1 MIYPLVCGHDSWWG
15 VEQGAVN
22 GARRVAFRMNEEGSD
37 HLPPPAP
44 SLCWIGGWSWL
55 CKKENCN
62 NASKRDL
69 ANFSLN
75 GTLANM
81 VASMRRWR

>member
-37 HLPPPAP
+37 HLPPPPQAYAGSGAGP
-44 SLCWIGGWSWL
+44 GCARRRTVTMPQNVILQTSL
-55 CKKENCN
+55 
-62 NASKRDL
+62 
-69 ANFSLN
+69 
-75 GTLANM
+75 
-81 VASMRRWR
+81 

>member
-37 HLPPPAP
+37 HLPPPRP
-44 SLCWIGGWSWL
+44 KPMLDRGL
-55 CKKENCN
+55 V
-62 NASKRDL
+62 L
-69 ANFSLN
+69 AVQEGEL
-75 GTLANM
+75 
-81 VASMRRWR
+81 